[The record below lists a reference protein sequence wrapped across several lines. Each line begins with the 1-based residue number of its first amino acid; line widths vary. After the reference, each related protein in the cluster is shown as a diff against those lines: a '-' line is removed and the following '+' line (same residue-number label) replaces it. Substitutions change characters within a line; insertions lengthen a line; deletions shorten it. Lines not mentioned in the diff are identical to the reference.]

1 MLEVPDL
8 GYRPTIGEVA
18 RLAAREWPDKDFIV
32 TPDERM
38 TFAQAEVASR
48 RLGKKMLAAGL
59 GKGSRVGIYDTYSIE
74 WVIVWLAATRIGA
87 LVMPFS
93 SIYKPMELRTV
104 VRIGDVDTLFAPS
117 MMLGKDVESFMEE
130 AIPGLAAQTSSPL
143 FLAEV
148 PYLRKLCLWGSPT
161 RSWATPV
168 EVSVDLADPSGID
181 GDTGVSDE
189 LFGAVEAEV
198 VPADWAQ
205 VTYTSGSSALP
216 KGVVHSH
223 GAIVRSTGY
232 MSPEMAQLM
241 AAQAATSAFEPKTL
255 CGFPFFWIGGTLA
268 LGMAL
273 QKGNTLCILE
283 RFEAGPALDLIEK
296 ERITTVMAWP
306 SLIQSMKAHPTFP
319 DRDLASIPMLT
330 APGSSDVALANTPVP
345 GIPGHRSMSELV
357 GNWNGSERKAVSET
371 GEALPDMVEGELWVR
386 GFGAL
391 QAYYKKERE
400 ETFDENGWLHTGDK
414 VFMFQ
419 NRPFFVG
426 RFYEMIKSQG
436 ANVSPREVELYLE
449 QYPEIEHALVFG
461 LPHPTLE
468 EEVTAVIVFKPGQ
481 TMTAEEIQQRARKE
495 ISGFKVPT
503 RIEFIDDENDIPWL
517 GSGKP
522 DKLQLRARLLEHAAP
537 TSGGPASPTR
547 PTTGPRVDGPVR

>member
-1 MLEVPDL
+1 MDDRGMAMLEVPDL
-8 GYRPTIGEVA
+8 GYRPTIGEIV
-18 RLAAREWPDKDFIV
+18 RRAAEQWPDKDFIV
-32 TPDERM
+32 TPDERL
-38 TFAQAEVASR
+38 TFGEAERASR
-48 RLGKKMLAAGL
+48 GLAKQLLAEGV
-59 GKGSRVGIYDTYSIE
+59 GKGTRVGIFDTYSLE
-74 WVIVWLAATRIGA
+74 WVIVWLAACRIGA
-87 LVMPFS
+87 LTMPFS
-93 SIYKPMELRTV
+93 SIYKPQELRTV
-104 VRIGDVDTLFAPS
+104 VKIGDVDTLFAPRT
-117 MMLGKDVESFMEE
+117 MLGKDVEALLEE
-130 AIPGLAAQTSSPL
+130 ALPGLADQASTEIRLLP
-143 FLAEV
+143 A
-148 PYLRKLCLWGSPT
+148 PYLRSVRMWGGST
-161 RSWATPV
+161 RAWARSIDVFLGSDAGST
-168 EVSVDLADPSGID
+168 VSE
-181 GDTGVSDE
+181 E
-189 LFGAVEAEV
+189 LFDAVEAEV
-198 VPADWAQ
+198 TPADWAQ

-241 AAQAATSAFEPKTL
+241 AAAAAQPSEFEPKTL

-273 QKGNTLCILE
+273 QQGNTLCILE
-283 RFEAGPALDLIEK
+283 KFEAGPALDLIEK
-296 ERITTVMAWP
+296 EHITSIMAWP
-306 SLIQSMKAHPTFP
+306 SLIQSIKAHPTFA
-319 DRDLASIPMLT
+319 DRDLASIPILT

-345 GIPGHRSMSELV
+345 GVPGHRSMSELV
-357 GNWNGSERKAVSET
+357 GNWNGSERKAVGDAET
-371 GEALPDMVEGELWVR
+371 GEALPDMEEGELWVR

-400 ETFDENGWLHTGDK
+400 ETFDENGWLRTGDK

-481 TMTAEEIQQRARKE
+481 HLTPEEIQQRARRD
-495 ISGFKVPT
+495 ISGFKIPT
-503 RIEFIDDENDIPWL
+503 RIEILDDGDDIPWL

-522 DKLQLRARLLEHAAP
+522 DKLQLRSRLLAAE
-537 TSGGPASPTR
+537 
-547 PTTGPRVDGPVR
+547 V